1 MSKVSTKLT
10 MTTAMNREERECW
23 REMKN
28 ALATHNS
35 FRVRQSYY
43 PHNMETWDKEHRE
56 IESFYRTKLNEMLTT
71 RLEAKNAKKEREDVM
86 LAAEALLM
94 MKASAEK
101 EIEREE
107 TRKRRA
113 SDRLAK
119 KQEAALNAANIRRS
133 TRIANKK

>member
-1 MSKVSTKLT
+1 
-10 MTTAMNREERECW
+10 
-23 REMKN
+23 
-28 ALATHNS
+28 
-35 FRVRQSYY
+35 
-43 PHNMETWDKEHRE
+43 METWDKEHRE

-71 RLEAKNAKKEREDVM
+71 RLKAKKARKEREDVM

-101 EIEREE
+101 EIEREA

-119 KQEAALNAANIRRS
+119 KQEEALNAANIRRS

>member
-1 MSKVSTKLT
+1 MSKMSTKLT
-10 MTTAMNREERECW
+10 MTTAMNCDERECW

-71 RLEAKNAKKEREDVM
+71 RLEAKKAKKEREDVM

-101 EIEREE
+101 EIER
-107 TRKRRA
+107 KRRA

-119 KQEAALNAANIRRS
+119 KQEEALNAANIRRS

>member
-1 MSKVSTKLT
+1 
-10 MTTAMNREERECW
+10 MTTAMTFEERTYW

-35 FRVRQSYY
+35 FRVRQVYY
-43 PHNMETWDKEHRE
+43 PHNMDTWDKEHRE

-71 RLEAKNAKKEREDVM
+71 RVEAKNVR

-94 MKASAEK
+94 LKASTEN
-101 EIEREE
+101 EIEREA

-119 KQEAALNAANIRRS
+119 KQEDALNAANTRRS

>member
-1 MSKVSTKLT
+1 
-10 MTTAMNREERECW
+10 
-23 REMKN
+23 
-28 ALATHNS
+28 
-35 FRVRQSYY
+35 
-43 PHNMETWDKEHRE
+43 METWDKEHRE

-119 KQEAALNAANIRRS
+119 KQGAALNAANIRRS